1 MEQHARDGGGGEVVV
16 RNGGARQLQLVLH
29 PVGTVHQLDPDA
41 AFEVRA
47 RGPIPGR
54 LTVEHADNAIIV
66 KGPRGAVLVARRIN
80 GLVDDETRRL
90 CPAAALDLV
99 VQHELFADEEE
110 PEGGE
115 AL

>member
-1 MEQHARDGGGGEVVV
+1 MEQRARDGGGGEVVV

-47 RGPIPGR
+47 RGPLPGR
-54 LTVEHADNAIIV
+54 LTVEHGDNAIIV

-90 CPAAALDLV
+90 YPAALV
-99 VQHELFADEEE
+99 LVAQHELFADEEE
-110 PEGGE
+110 PEEGGE
-115 AL
+115 A